1 MAEAVLQGGGKNG
14 EGMKGALFELFFP
27 SSYPLYPPSQNKKK
41 LEDLYAEALNL
52 FGKSVEKCAERRET
66 LMKRH
71 GQKQLHPSQRLC
83 GSQNPKMCK

>member
-1 MAEAVLQGGGKNG
+1 
-14 EGMKGALFELFFP
+14 MKGALFELFFP
-27 SSYPLYPPSQNKKK
+27 SSYPLYPPPPKIKSK

-52 FGKSVEKCAERRET
+52 FRKSVKKCAERRET

-71 GQKQLHPSQRLC
+71 GLKQLHPSQRLC